1 MNKKGLDSISIYL
14 DPGHGGDEPGAIS
27 GGVKEKDLNLKV
39 ALKVEKLLKEKGYE
53 VVMSRK
59 TDKFVSLSDRAQ
71 EANKMKADIFVSV
84 HHNAFMKTA
93 SGIETYSYNG
103 LGNSKNIMSNNSKRL
118 LNSTV
123 LSNSIHKKLINNT
136 GANDRN
142 NRKANFHVI
151 RETTMPAVLLELG
164 YMDNTKERAKLVTD
178 SYQNKLAKG
187 IAEGVINYFN

>member
-1 MNKKGLDSISIYL
+1 
-14 DPGHGGDEPGAIS
+14 
-27 GGVKEKDLNLKV
+27 
-39 ALKVEKLLKEKGYE
+39 
-53 VVMSRK
+53 
-59 TDKFVSLSDRAQ
+59 
-71 EANKMKADIFVSV
+71 MKADIFVSV
-84 HHNAFMKTA
+84 HHNAFIKTA
-93 SGIETYSYNG
+93 PGIETYSYNG